1 MKQVLSIQSFVASG
15 RVGNRAAAFVLE
27 RLGIEVV
34 TVPTVFLAHHPGH
47 GPPAALPVA
56 ARDVAE
62 LLCGLARSGR
72 LRTIDAMLTGYLG
85 DAATGEAVL
94 GFLAGL
100 RGEGRSPLW
109 LCDPVMGDDGR
120 GFFVRPGLPE
130 LFRDRAVPAADVVT
144 PNRFELEWLTGLP
157 VRTRA
162 EALLAAR
169 RLHDLGPALVVAT
182 SLPATAPDRLGVLW
196 SEPGRAFWIE
206 TPRLACTTA
215 GAGDLF
221 AARLLVEIIR
231 GSRPAEALSRT
242 VSATFAV
249 LEETARTGADELAL
263 VAAQDALPA
272 TSPRFR
278 AVPLE
283 SGEAENP
290 GCTPSA
296 G

>member
-120 GFFVRPGLPE
+120 GFFVLPGLPE

-144 PNRFELEWLTGLP
+144 PNRFELEWLTGIE
-157 VRTRA
+157 VRDRA
-162 EALLAAR
+162 SAVAAAR
-169 RLHDLGPALVVAT
+169 RLRARGPSLVVAT
-182 SLPATAPDRLGVLW
+182 SLPAADPDRLGILW
-196 SEPGRAFWIE
+196 ADARCELWIE

-221 AARLLVEIIR
+221 AARLLAEQLR
-231 GSRPAEALSRT
+231 GSRPAEALART

-263 VAAQDALPA
+263 VAAQDALAGEP
-272 TSPRFR
+272 SGFR
-278 AVPLE
+278 VVSLE
-283 SGEAENP
+283 EPGEAT
-290 GCTPSA
+290 G
-296 G
+296 